1 MIKCFICIIY
11 KNLIISLLCS
21 ILLYGTTII
30 YLILLY
36 DFRILFLF
44 KQNHECPHT
53 WVFEYK

>member
-11 KNLIISLLCS
+11 KNLIISLLRS

-36 DFRILFLF
+36 YFRILFLF
-44 KQNHECPHT
+44 KQNHECPCT